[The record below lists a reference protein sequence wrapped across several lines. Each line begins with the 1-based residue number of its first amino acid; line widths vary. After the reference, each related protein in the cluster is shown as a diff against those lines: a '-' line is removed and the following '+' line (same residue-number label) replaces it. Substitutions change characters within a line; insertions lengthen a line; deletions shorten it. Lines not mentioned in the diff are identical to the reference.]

1 MRAFRR
7 HWGPVGRR
15 ELEIKDA
22 DPFDKRIPSAPCAQ
36 RASVAQIRRAP
47 IHAGNADEMGVLLR
61 SALGPKSAKTERIGS
76 KIPTPERNS
85 PHFSPRRSPPVHR
98 HRGGAA

>member
-36 RASVAQIRRAP
+36 RASVAQIRRTP
-47 IHAGNADEMGVLLR
+47 THAGNTNEMGALCGLAENPH
-61 SALGPKSAKTERIGS
+61 SAIGERKGTE
-76 KIPTPERNS
+76 IPTLERKS
-85 PHFSPRRSPPVHR
+85 PHFSPHRSPPVRR